1 MDVEIRLDGSFPRD
15 ISTIHNWLKSGFSL
29 DYIYE
34 QNSTVSGISLN
45 TATGN
50 KISLNGTGLSLEVPY
65 AADENVDGTTGI
77 VHCQGVH

>member
-1 MDVEIRLDGSFPRD
+1 MQNIYLSAVEVEVRLDGSFPRD

-50 KISLNGTGLSLEVPY
+50 KIVST
-65 AADENVDGTTGI
+65 AQAFR
-77 VHCQGVH
+77 